1 MRGVVMTKRRG
12 GDIYGQMP
20 VPHASPSTSDVDRLL
35 SDLTRFLLLHSAEG
49 AFELRDTVRAV
60 GRTYHA
66 DAEILAVTEGA
77 ALTVRHADGVAYN
90 DTVRIGPELTR
101 LDLVSQAKFL
111 VNRIL
116 AGEIGAAAASRE
128 LAGLESSPAPYPWW
142 LRFIG
147 VIMFATGFAPGIQ
160 QSWREVAGAAFLGA
174 VMGALFVAADVASG
188 LRVLLPII
196 GTLVVAV
203 IAFEVLHA
211 QNDPG
216 GAVLLMIP
224 GLFVLIPGDLLC
236 AATVE
241 IAVGQYT
248 PGAVRLAQA
257 AVTLLQLAAG
267 VVIAAEL
274 TGVGLKA
281 LSQPGAPGPSLPGW
295 VIAVAWIPFTLGLAL
310 TFNARMRDVPWMLLL
325 VYLAWGAQELVL
337 AHSLVVPSEGETG
350 ATGAVFIA
358 AALLAFAAGVLEQ
371 FRRLPPRGVMILG
384 GFFALTVGAAALRG
398 LTMLAGA
405 PRVQGFSDIR
415 DATEETVALTLGLIA
430 GAVPA
435 AAVAAYRR
443 RGRTSRGDS
452 GPTGPPGSGGPASPG
467 IGER

>member
-1 MRGVVMTKRRG
+1 VAEHHSGNTSGRPPAWVA
-12 GDIYGQMP
+12 
-20 VPHASPSTSDVDRLL
+20 ASPDEDVDRLL
-35 SDLTRFLLLHSAEG
+35 SDLTQFLLLHSAEG
-49 AFELRDTVRAV
+49 AFELRDTVQAV
-60 GRTYHA
+60 GRTYGA

-77 ALTVRHADGVAYN
+77 ALTVRHPAGGTYN
-90 DTVRIGPELTR
+90 DTIRVGPELTR
-101 LDLVSQAKFL
+101 LDLVSRAKFL
-111 VNRIL
+111 VNSIL
-116 AGEIGAAAASRE
+116 AGELSAAAASKELSGLRSSRE
-128 LAGLESSPAPYPWW
+128 PYPSW

-147 VIMFATGFAPGIQ
+147 VVLFATGFAPGIQ
-160 QSWREVAGAAFLGA
+160 QSWREVIASAVLGA
-174 VMGALFVAADVASG
+174 VMGVMFVAADWASG
-188 LRVLLPII
+188 LRVLLPIV

-203 IAFEVLHA
+203 IAFEGLHA
-211 QNDPG
+211 QNAPG

-224 GLFVLIPGDLLC
+224 GLFILIPGDLLC

-267 VVIAAEL
+267 VIIAAEL
-274 TGVGLKA
+274 TGVGLRP
-281 LSQPGAPGPSLPGW
+281 LSQPGAPGPSLPEW
-295 VIAVAWIPFTLGLAL
+295 VIALAWIPFTIGLAL

-350 ATGAVFIA
+350 ATGAVFLA

-371 FRRLPPRGVMILG
+371 FRKLPPRGVMILG
-384 GFFALTVGAAALRG
+384 GFFALTVGAVALRG
-398 LTMLAGA
+398 LTMLAGS
-405 PRVQGFSDIR
+405 PRVQGFNDIR

-435 AAVAAYRR
+435 AAIAAYRR
-443 RGRTSRGDS
+443 RARNAGNGAVD
-452 GPTGPPGSGGPASPG
+452 
-467 IGER
+467 